1 MTRSA
6 RALASFFIA
15 AFAVPSALR
24 AQVRASELA
33 SVSQTIDG
41 TKLTI
46 TYSRP
51 SVRGRDSLFGNPKV
65 VRWGEVWTPGA
76 NWATT
81 LEVSR
86 PVHIAGQAVKQ
97 GTYSVWMVVRPSREW
112 TLVLDPNAKLFHMA
126 HPDSNAAQIRAPI
139 RMENG
144 PFTELLTW
152 SFPAVR
158 ATGGSLVLQWA
169 TARVVLDVAVE
180 PSLSVTMP
188 QSEAA
193 PYLGR
198 YDYSEV
204 ENGTTKRSTFIVSY
218 ENGTLKGEWDPMD
231 RYMKRFALLRIAPD
245 WFAPGLYDEKGE
257 IYEVLRPDNTF
268 EFTRASGRA
277 TRVEVRGEDDTL
289 YGSATRKP

>member
-1 MTRSA
+1 MTTRTMRTLTLVLA
-6 RALASFFIA
+6 AALAI
-15 AFAVPSALR
+15 PSALC

-33 SVSQTIDG
+33 SVSQTVDG
-41 TKLTI
+41 TKLTV

-86 PVHIAGQAVKQ
+86 PVRVAGHAVKS

-126 HPDSNAAQIRAPI
+126 HPDSNAAQIRVPVK
-139 RMENG
+139 MENG
-144 PFTELLTW
+144 PFTETLTW

-158 ATGGSLVLQWA
+158 ANGTSLVMQWG

-180 PSLSVTMP
+180 PSLSVTLP

-193 PYLGR
+193 PYVGR
-198 YDYSEV
+198 YDYSEG
-204 ENGTTKRSTFIVSY
+204 ENGKTHSTFIVSY

-231 RYMKRFALLRIAPD
+231 SYMKRFALVRIAPD

-268 EFTRASGRA
+268 EFTRVNGRA
-277 TRVEVRGEDDTL
+277 ARVELRGATDKL

>member
-1 MTRSA
+1 MTRFA
-6 RALASFFIA
+6 RALASLLIA
-15 AFAVPSALR
+15 TLAIPSAIG
-24 AQVRASELA
+24 AQIRASELA
-33 SVSQTIDG
+33 SISQTVDG
-41 TKLTI
+41 TKLTVI
-46 TYSRP
+46 YSRP

-86 PVHIAGQAVKQ
+86 AVHIAGQAVKK
-97 GTYSVWMVVRPSREW
+97 GTYSVWMVVRPAREW

-139 RMENG
+139 KMENG
-144 PFTELLTW
+144 PFTETLTW
-152 SFPAVR
+152 SFPAMR
-158 ATGGSLVLQWA
+158 ATGTSLVMQWG
-169 TARVVLDVAVE
+169 TARVVLDVVVE
-180 PSLSVTMP
+180 PSLSVTLP

-198 YDYSEV
+198 YDYSEEEKGKTV
-204 ENGTTKRSTFIVSY
+204 HSTFIVSY

-231 RYMKRFALLRIAPD
+231 RYMKRFALVRIAPD

-268 EFTRASGRA
+268 EFTRVNGRA
-277 TRVEVRGEDDTL
+277 SRVEVRGEDDKL
-289 YGSATRKP
+289 YGSATRTP